1 MRIAVTGSHRVGKS
15 TLIDLLGE
23 QLEGY
28 RLVEEPYLLLE
39 EDGYAFASPPSLED
53 FVEQLRFS
61 AELLHDEKDSRD
73 TLFDRCPVDFLGYL
87 QAHEDAEAFDLEE
100 WLPRVR
106 SAVQTLD
113 LIVFVPVEE
122 PDRIRLRA
130 REDLHMRTAVDE
142 ALSGLLNDD
151 PHAWGVEVLAVQGST
166 NARVKQV
173 LERLGRGTS
182 SVA

>member
-23 QLEGY
+23 ELEGY
-28 RLVEEPYLLLE
+28 RLAEEPYLLLE
-39 EDGYAFASPPSLED
+39 EEGYEFATPPSLED

-61 AELLHDEKDSRD
+61 AELLHAEKDARD
-73 TLFDRCPVDFLGYL
+73 ILFDRCPVDFLGYL

-113 LIVFVPVEE
+113 LIVFVPIDA

-130 REDLHMRTAVDE
+130 REDIHMRTAVDE
-142 ALSGLLNDD
+142 ALCRVLLDD
-151 PHAWGVEVLAVQGST
+151 PYELGVEVLTVHGSAD
-166 NARVKQV
+166 ARVKQV
-173 LERLGRGTS
+173 LERLGRG
-182 SVA
+182 